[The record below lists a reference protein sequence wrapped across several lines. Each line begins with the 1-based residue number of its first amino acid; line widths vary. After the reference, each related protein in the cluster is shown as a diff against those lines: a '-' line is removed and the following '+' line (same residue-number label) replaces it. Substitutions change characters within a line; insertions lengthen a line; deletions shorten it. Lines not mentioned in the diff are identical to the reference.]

1 MSLPSLADLFSLM
14 ALGAALGLFGGLFGI
29 GGGIIAVPVLALG
42 FGMSQALAQGTS
54 LSMMVPIL
62 IVGLWKYSRKHPIPL
77 PSAIYAALL
86 ASLTTYFVA
95 EFATDLDQDT
105 LRAIFASFLLILG
118 IQMGWKSSGRFSE
131 KPTSI
136 VSPKWMPFVGCFGG
150 GSMGLLGVGGGLVAT
165 PMLTYL
171 FGQRQALAQSISMA
185 LVTPCA
191 IVALFTYNAAD
202 AVDWSVGF
210 PLALGGLATVSRGV
224 SLAHKL
230 PEQKMRSLFSGMLV
244 VTALFL
250 LIKPYVMH

>member
-1 MSLPSLADLFSLM
+1 MPSLVDLSVLM

-62 IVGLWKYSRKHPIPL
+62 IAGLWKYSRKHPIPL
-77 PSAIYAALL
+77 RSAVYAALL

-105 LRAIFASFLLILG
+105 LRDIFASFLLLLG
-118 IQMGWKSSGRFSE
+118 IQMGWKRSGRFTE
-131 KPTSI
+131 KPTCV
-136 VSPKWMPFVGCFGG
+136 VSPKWMPLVGCFGG

-165 PMLTYL
+165 PMLIYI

-191 IVALFTYNAAD
+191 IVALLTYNAAD
-202 AVDWSVGF
+202 AVDWSVGV
-210 PLALGGLATVSRGV
+210 PLALGGLVTVSRGV
-224 SLAHKL
+224 SLAQSL
-230 PEQKMRSLFSGMLV
+230 PEKKMRSLFSGMLV
-244 VTALFL
+244 LTALFL
-250 LIKPYVMH
+250 MSKPHLMA